1 MGCQNL
7 IRACLEGDTMSG
19 SGEGTI
25 LVVVAHPDDESIGT
39 GGTIRR
45 HVDQGVNVDVH
56 CITGIEER
64 NEELKAACGILG
76 VRSLYLSERDDF
88 AIGDEL
94 KNEVI
99 GTILKS
105 RPTIVITHHSSD
117 YNHNHQQCA
126 MIVNRAVEWASH
138 TTIFDDAHRVE
149 RIYNMEINTMISR
162 PNVHVNITESYPA
175 ALAALKKHKSQIKK
189 AGSFY
194 EKLYDARTRL
204 RGVQAKCKR
213 AEAFSITLPEHA
225 GPFYE
230 KNSVDRLI

>member
-1 MGCQNL
+1 
-7 IRACLEGDTMSG
+7 MSG
-19 SGEGTI
+19 SDEGTI
-25 LVVVAHPDDESIGT
+25 LVVVAHPDDESIGA

-45 HVDQGVNVDVH
+45 HVDYGVKVDVH
-56 CITGIEER
+56 CMTGNEER
-64 NEELKAACGILG
+64 NAELKAACGILG

-88 AIGDEL
+88 AIGKEL
-94 KNEVI
+94 TNEVV
-99 GTILKS
+99 GAILKS
-105 RPTIVITHHSSD
+105 RPKIIITHHSSD

-126 MIVNRAVEWASH
+126 MIVNQAVEWASH
-138 TTIFDDAHRVE
+138 KTIFDDAHRVE
-149 RIYNMEINTMISR
+149 RIYNMEVNTMIPH
-162 PNVHVNITESYPA
+162 PNVHVDITESYPA

-189 AGSFY
+189 ADSFY

-204 RGVQAKCKR
+204 RGVQAKCQR